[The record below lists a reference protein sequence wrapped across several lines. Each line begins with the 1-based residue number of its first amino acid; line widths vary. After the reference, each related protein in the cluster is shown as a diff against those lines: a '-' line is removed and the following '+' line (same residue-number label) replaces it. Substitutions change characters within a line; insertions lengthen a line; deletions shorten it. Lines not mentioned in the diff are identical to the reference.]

1 MTDEETYTYSR
12 TVPADVGRLILLAL
26 KDNTI
31 SCRAKLSGGGHWFA
45 HRASTMTIF
54 VKPERQR
61 RLDKFVDRFDRK

>member
-31 SCRAKLSGGGHWFA
+31 SCRAELQSSA
-45 HRASTMTIF
+45 TRNLIMMTIF